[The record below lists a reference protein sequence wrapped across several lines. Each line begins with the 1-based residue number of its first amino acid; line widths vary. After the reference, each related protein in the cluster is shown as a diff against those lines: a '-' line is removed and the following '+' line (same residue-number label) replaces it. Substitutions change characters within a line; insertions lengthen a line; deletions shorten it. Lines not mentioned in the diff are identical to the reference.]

1 MACQLNSRI
10 EGLYRLNPAERRQR
24 LADAM
29 HPYVFDASRVAGG
42 VLGEDRADKMIENV
56 VGTFELPFG
65 IATNFTINGHDYLVP
80 MVVEEPSIVAGASYA
95 ARMARASGGFTA
107 CHDEPL
113 MIGQVQLIGVPDVQ
127 AARTAILASQLE
139 LLERANAQSMSMV
152 NRGGGARA
160 VEVHQFD
167 ESPMGPMLVVHII
180 VDCRDAMGANAVNS
194 MCEAIAPL
202 LEAASGGRAML
213 RILSNLTDR
222 RTATA
227 RTRISPD
234 ALTRDGIDGH
244 EVIERILWAHA
255 FAVVD
260 PYRAT
265 THNKGI
271 MNGID
276 PVIVA
281 TGNDWRAVEAGA
293 HAWAART
300 GRYLSMSNWSRD
312 SAGYLCGE
320 LTLPLAVGIVGGATR
335 VHPAARAAL
344 DILGVTSA
352 GELAE
357 VCVCAGL
364 ASNLAAMRALATEGI
379 QRGHMSLH
387 ARQIALAAGAEGDEV
402 AVIAQ
407 QMIDRAH
414 IKPAAAEQLLAALRG
429 TLTEA

>member
-1 MACQLNSRI
+1 
-10 EGLYRLNPAERRQR
+10 
-24 LADAM
+24 
-29 HPYVFDASRVAGG
+29 
-42 VLGEDRADKMIENV
+42 
-56 VGTFELPFG
+56 
-65 IATNFTINGHDYLVP
+65 
-80 MVVEEPSIVAGASYA
+80 
-95 ARMARASGGFTA
+95 
-107 CHDEPL
+107 
-113 MIGQVQLIGVPDVQ
+113 
-127 AARTAILASQLE
+127 
-139 LLERANAQSMSMV
+139 
-152 NRGGGARA
+152 
-160 VEVHQFD
+160 
-167 ESPMGPMLVVHII
+167 
-180 VDCRDAMGANAVNS
+180 
-194 MCEAIAPL
+194 
-202 LEAASGGRAML
+202 
-213 RILSNLTDR
+213 
-222 RTATA
+222 
-227 RTRISPD
+227 
-234 ALTRDGIDGH
+234 
-244 EVIERILWAHA
+244 
-255 FAVVD
+255 
-260 PYRAT
+260 
-265 THNKGI
+265 

-300 GRYLSMSNWSRD
+300 GRYTSMSTWSRD
-312 SAGYLCGE
+312 GAGYLCGE

-357 VCVCAGL
+357 VCVCVGL

-407 QMIDRAH
+407 QMIERAH

>member
-1 MACQLNSRI
+1 MASHVNSRI
-10 EGLYRLNPAERRQR
+10 EGLYRLSPDERRLRIAEATHQ
-24 LADAM
+24 
-29 HPYVFDASRVAGG
+29 PASVLEGAAGA
-42 VLGEDRADKMIENV
+42 VLGLERADKMIENV
-56 VGTFELPFG
+56 VGIYELPFG
-65 IATNFTINGHDYLVP
+65 IATNFTINGRDYLLP

-107 CHDEPL
+107 SHDEPV
-113 MIGQVQLIGVPDVQ
+113 MIGQIQLINVPDVG
-127 AARTAILASQLE
+127 AAESAIRAIELALI
-139 LLERANAQSMSMV
+139 ERANAQSMSMV
-152 NRGGGARA
+152 ARGGGARS
-160 VEVHQFD
+160 VEVHSFAT
-167 ESPMGPMLVVHII
+167 SPMGPMVVVHIL

-213 RILSNLTDR
+213 KILSNLTDK

-227 RTRISPD
+227 RVRISAE

-244 EVIERILWAHA
+244 DVIERILWAYA

-276 PVIVA
+276 PIIVA

-293 HAWAART
+293 HAWAARS
-300 GRYLSMSNWSRD
+300 GRYTSMSHWYRD
-312 SAGYLCGE
+312 DQGYLCGE
-320 LTLPLAVGIVGGATR
+320 LTVPLAVGIVGGATR

-344 DILGVTSA
+344 DILGVSSA

-407 QMIDRAH
+407 QMIDAGH
-414 IKPAAAEQLLAALRG
+414 IKPAAAVQFLAALRG
-429 TLTEA
+429 NLTEA

>member
-1 MACQLNSRI
+1 MASHVNSRI
-10 EGLYRLNPAERRQR
+10 EGLYRLSPDERRLRIAEATHQ
-24 LADAM
+24 
-29 HPYVFDASRVAGG
+29 PASLLDGAAGA
-42 VLGEDRADKMIENV
+42 VLGIERADKMIENV
-56 VGTFELPFG
+56 VGIYELPFG
-65 IATNFTINGHDYLVP
+65 IATNFTINGRDYLLP

-107 CHDEPL
+107 FHDEPV
-113 MIGQVQLIGVPDVQ
+113 MIGQIQLINVPDVG
-127 AARTAILASQLE
+127 AAESAIRAIELALI
-139 LLERANAQSMSMV
+139 ERANAQSMSMV
-152 NRGGGARA
+152 ARGGGARS
-160 VEVHQFD
+160 VEVHSFAT
-167 ESPMGPMLVVHII
+167 SPMGPMVVVHIL

-213 RILSNLTDR
+213 KILSNLTDK

-227 RTRISPD
+227 RVRISAE

-244 EVIERILWAHA
+244 DVIERILWAYA

-276 PVIVA
+276 PIIVA

-293 HAWAART
+293 HAWAARS
-300 GRYLSMSNWSRD
+300 GRYTSMSHWYRD
-312 SAGYLCGE
+312 DQGYLCGE
-320 LTLPLAVGIVGGATR
+320 LTVPLAVGIVGGATR

-344 DILGVTSA
+344 DILGVSSA

-407 QMIDRAH
+407 QMIDAGH
-414 IKPAAAEQLLAALRG
+414 IKPAAAVQFLAALRG
-429 TLTEA
+429 NLTEA